1 MLICPD
7 KWVTTKEE
15 RVRGNTYEHSEG
27 FAGVSF
33 HPPTW
38 VGGGVVCKITIGHL
52 SYIQIYK

>member
-7 KWVTTKEE
+7 KWVITKEE
-15 RVRGNTYEHSEG
+15 RVGVTHMNIERG

-33 HPPTW
+33 THL
-38 VGGGVVCKITIGHL
+38 GGGVVCKITIGHL